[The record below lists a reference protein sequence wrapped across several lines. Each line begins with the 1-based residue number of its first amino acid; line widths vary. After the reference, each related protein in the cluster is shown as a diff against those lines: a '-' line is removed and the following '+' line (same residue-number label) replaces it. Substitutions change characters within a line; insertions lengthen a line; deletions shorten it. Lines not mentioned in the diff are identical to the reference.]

1 MGSPPGRAGGGTA
14 FGRGGVTGGPS
25 CRRGSDPGVL
35 TSALR
40 VAAVVGGNHGIW
52 PHPAA
57 ETGSLRTRLGVIF
70 CLGIRLDRVSQP
82 PRLYL
87 GPQDQFLST
96 DK

>member
-1 MGSPPGRAGGGTA
+1 MSSPPGRAGA
-14 FGRGGVTGGPS
+14 FGQGVRGGPG

-40 VAAVVGGNHGIW
+40 VAAVVGGNHTIW

-70 CLGIRLDRVSQP
+70 CLGTQLDRVSQP

-87 GPQDQFLST
+87 GPRTSSCQQTSEG
-96 DK
+96 K